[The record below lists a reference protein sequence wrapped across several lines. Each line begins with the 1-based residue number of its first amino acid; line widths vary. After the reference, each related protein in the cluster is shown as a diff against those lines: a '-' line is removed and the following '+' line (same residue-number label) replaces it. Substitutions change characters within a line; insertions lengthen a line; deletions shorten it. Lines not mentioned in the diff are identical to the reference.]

1 LAELKFP
8 STQSHNVEN
17 FGYLRGSSDST
28 HISNV
33 SDETEFEI
41 TRNCLLSVGIDH
53 RIQVNL
59 FTLLIAILHLGNV
72 HFDEDA
78 EGFVCGVHGIGQES
92 FRTASSLL
100 GLDEINLLTVL
111 SKHNMHVSGSVI
123 VKPQTVHQ
131 VSPHDCCFPL
141 FDFFIPI

>member
-1 LAELKFP
+1 LTELKFS

-17 FGYLRGSSDST
+17 FGYLRGSAEST

-53 RIQVNL
+53 RTQVDL
-59 FTLLIAILHLGNV
+59 FTLVIAILHLGNV
-72 HFDEDA
+72 HFDEDS

-92 FRTASSLL
+92 FRAASGLL
-100 GLDEINLLTVL
+100 GLDETNLLSVL
-111 SKHNMHVSGSVI
+111 SKQNMHVSGSVI
-123 VKPQTVHQ
+123 VKPQTLHQ
-131 VSPHDCCFPL
+131 VPFLFL
-141 FDFFIPI
+141 FDF